1 MSGDNAQARARLAI
15 EMLTARYR
23 AGAAPL
29 CDRLDALAVR
39 LATDPGD
46 AAVLDELA
54 REVHKTHGT
63 AGSLG
68 FDAASERCAALEER
82 VGAWAADAALDRGER
97 AALVAALAH
106 GLRADFGIDG
116 AATPE

>member
-1 MSGDNAQARARLAI
+1 MSGADAQARARLAI

-23 AGAAPL
+23 AGAAAL
-29 CDRLDALAVR
+29 CDQLDALAAR

-46 AAVLDELA
+46 AAALAELA
-54 REVHKTHGT
+54 HEVHKTHGT

-82 VGAWAADAALDRGER
+82 VGAWAADPALDRGER
-97 AALVAALAH
+97 AAIVAALAR

-116 AATPE
+116 AVPPE